1 MLSNN
6 MQAVILAGGKGRRL
20 APYTTV
26 FPKPLM
32 PIGDMPILEIVIRQ
46 LKKHGFT
53 KIVLAV
59 GHLAGLIEAYFG
71 DGSKW
76 GVNITYSRE
85 DEPLGTAGPLA
96 LIDDLDENFLV
107 MNGDLLTNID
117 YSGLM
122 KYHLENGGLST
133 ISMYTKDVPISL
145 GVLELDDEGN
155 IVDYIEKP
163 ILKYKVSMGIYIF
176 NNRILEYIEHDKY
189 LDFPDLI
196 KKLLAAGERVVEYEY
211 NGYWEDLGRPDDY
224 ARASKDFENMRAQ
237 FLPNDCIG

>member
-1 MLSNN
+1 MLSDN
-6 MQAVILAGGKGRRL
+6 MQAIILAGGKGTRL

-53 KIVLAV
+53 KVVLAV

-76 GVNITYSRE
+76 GVEITYSRE

-96 LIDDLDENFLV
+96 LIDDLDDNFLV

-117 YSGLM
+117 YSDLM
-122 KYHLENGGLST
+122 RHHLKSGALST
-133 ISMYTKDVPISL
+133 VSVYTKDVPISL
-145 GVLELDDEGN
+145 GVLELNGEGN
-155 IVDYIEKP
+155 ITDYIEKP
-163 ILKYKVSMGIYIF
+163 TLKYKVSMGIYIF
-176 NNRILEYIEHDKY
+176 NKNILTHIESGKY

-196 KKLLAAGERVVEYEY
+196 KTLIQNDENVSGYMFE
-211 NGYWEDLGRPDDY
+211 GYWMDIGRHEDY
-224 ARASKDFENMRAQ
+224 SKVLEEFESMKDE
-237 FLPNDCIG
+237 LL

>member
-1 MLSNN
+1 MLCDN
-6 MQAVILAGGKGRRL
+6 MQAIILAGGKGTRL

-76 GVNITYSRE
+76 DVEITYSRE

-117 YSGLM
+117 YSDLM
-122 KYHLENGGLST
+122 RHYLESGALST
-133 ISMYTKDVPISL
+133 VSMYTKDVPISL
-145 GVLELDDEGN
+145 GVLELDGEGN
-155 IVDYIEKP
+155 ITDYIEKP
-163 ILKYKVSMGIYIF
+163 TLKYKVSMGIYMF
-176 NNRILEYIEHDKY
+176 NKSILNYIERGKY

-196 KKLLAAGERVVEYEY
+196 KNLIQKGENVSGYMFE
-211 NGYWEDLGRPDDY
+211 GYWMDIGRHEDY
-224 ARASKDFENMRAQ
+224 AKVLDEFENVKDELLQ
-237 FLPNDCIG
+237 

>member
-1 MLSNN
+1 MLSDN
-6 MQAVILAGGKGRRL
+6 MQAIILAGGKGTRL

-53 KIVLAV
+53 KVVLAV

-76 GVNITYSRE
+76 GVGITYSRE

-96 LIDDLDENFLV
+96 LIDDLDDNFLV

-117 YSGLM
+117 YSDLM
-122 KYHLENGGLST
+122 RHHLKSGALST
-133 ISMYTKDVPISL
+133 VSVYTKDVPISL
-145 GVLELDDEGN
+145 GVLELNGEGN
-155 IVDYIEKP
+155 ITDYIEKP
-163 ILKYKVSMGIYIF
+163 TLKYKVSMGIYIF
-176 NNRILEYIEHDKY
+176 NKNILTHIESGKY

-196 KKLLAAGERVVEYEY
+196 KTLIQNDENVSGYMFE
-211 NGYWEDLGRPDDY
+211 GYWMDIGRHEDY
-224 ARASKDFENMRAQ
+224 SKVLEEFENVKDE
-237 FLPNDCIG
+237 LL

>member
-1 MLSNN
+1 MLSDN
-6 MQAVILAGGKGRRL
+6 MQAIILAGGKGTRL

-76 GVNITYSRE
+76 GVEITYSRE

-96 LIDDLDENFLV
+96 LIDNLDENFLV

-117 YSGLM
+117 YSDLM
-122 KYHLENGGLST
+122 RHHLTSGALST
-133 ISMYTKDVPISL
+133 VSVYTKEVPISL
-145 GVLELDDEGN
+145 GVLELNGKGN
-155 IVDYIEKP
+155 ITDYIEKP
-163 ILKYKVSMGIYIF
+163 TLKYKVSMGIYIF
-176 NNRILEYIEHDKY
+176 NKNILTHIESGKY

-196 KKLLAAGERVVEYEY
+196 KTLIQNDENVSGYMFE
-211 NGYWEDLGRPDDY
+211 GYWMDIGRHEDY
-224 ARASKDFENMRAQ
+224 SKVLEEFESMKDE
-237 FLPNDCIG
+237 LL

>member
-6 MQAVILAGGKGRRL
+6 MEAVILAGGKGRRL

-71 DGSKW
+71 NGSKW
-76 GVNITYSRE
+76 GVEITYSRE
-85 DEPLGTAGPLA
+85 DEPLGTAGPLS
-96 LIDDLDENFLV
+96 LINDLDENFLV

-117 YSGLM
+117 YSALM
-122 KYHLENGGLST
+122 RYHLENAALTT
-133 ISMYTKDVPISL
+133 ISMYIKDVPISL

-155 IVDYIEKP
+155 ITDYIEKP
-163 ILKYKVSMGIYIF
+163 TLKYKVSMGIYIF
-176 NNRILEYIEHDKY
+176 NNRILNYIESGKY

-196 KKLLAAGERVVEYEY
+196 KNLIKKGENIRGYMFE
-211 NGYWEDLGRPDDY
+211 GYWMDIGRPEDY
-224 ARASKDFENMRAQ
+224 ARVLEEFESMKNQ
-237 FLPNDCIG
+237 LL

>member
-1 MLSNN
+1 

-32 PIGDMPILEIVIRQ
+32 PIGEMPILEIVIRQ

-76 GVNITYSRE
+76 GVEIKYSRE
-85 DEPLGTAGPLA
+85 DEPLGTAGPLS
-96 LIDDLDENFLV
+96 LINDLDENFLV

-122 KYHLENGGLST
+122 RYHLENAALTT

-163 ILKYKVSMGIYIF
+163 TLKYKVSMGIYIF
-176 NNRILEYIEHDKY
+176 NKRILDYIEKGKY
-189 LDFPDLI
+189 LDFPVLI
-196 KKLLAAGERVVEYEY
+196 KKLIKKGENICGYDF
-211 NGYWEDLGRPDDY
+211 NGYWMDIGRHEDY
-224 ARASKDFENMRAQ
+224 SKVMEEFETMKSE
-237 FLPNDCIG
+237 LI

>member
-1 MLSNN
+1 
-6 MQAVILAGGKGRRL
+6 MQAVILAGGKGTRL

-32 PIGDMPILEIVIRQ
+32 PIGDVPILEIVIRQ

-76 GVNITYSRE
+76 GVEITYSRE
-85 DEPLGTAGPLA
+85 DEPLGTAGPIA
-96 LIDDLDENFLV
+96 LLDDLDENFLV

-117 YSGLM
+117 YSDLM
-122 KYHLENGGLST
+122 HHHLESGALST
-133 ISMYTKDVPISL
+133 VSIYTKEVPISL
-145 GVLELDDEGN
+145 GVLKLDDDGK

-163 ILKYKVSMGIYIF
+163 TLKYKVSMGIYVF
-176 NNRILEYIEHDKY
+176 NNDILNYIPRGKY

-196 KKLLAAGERVVEYEY
+196 KTLIQKNKNVSGYMFEGYWMDIGRHEDYSKVLEEFEKMKDKLL
-211 NGYWEDLGRPDDY
+211 
-224 ARASKDFENMRAQ
+224 F
-237 FLPNDCIG
+237 

>member
-1 MLSNN
+1 
-6 MQAVILAGGKGRRL
+6 MQAVILAGGKGTRL

-32 PIGDMPILEIVIRQ
+32 PIGEMPILEIVIRQ

-76 GVNITYSRE
+76 GVEITYSRE

-96 LIDDLDENFLV
+96 LIDDLAENFLV

-122 KYHLENGGLST
+122 SYHLENGALST

-145 GVLELDDEGN
+145 GVLELDDEGK

-163 ILKYKVSMGIYIF
+163 TLKYKVSMGIYIF
-176 NNRILEYIEHDKY
+176 NNRILNYVERGKY

-196 KKLLAAGERVVEYEY
+196 KNLIKKGENIRGYLFE
-211 NGYWEDLGRPDDY
+211 GYWMDIGRHEDYSRVLEE
-224 ARASKDFENMRAQ
+224 FESMKNE
-237 FLPNDCIG
+237 LL

>member
-1 MLSNN
+1 
-6 MQAVILAGGKGRRL
+6 MQAIILAGGKGTRL
-20 APYTTV
+20 APYTMV

-46 LKKHGFT
+46 LEKHGFT

-76 GVNITYSRE
+76 GVEIIYSRE

-117 YSGLM
+117 YSDLM
-122 KYHLENGGLST
+122 RHHLESGALST

-145 GVLELDDEGN
+145 GVLELNGDGN
-155 IVDYIEKP
+155 ITDYIEKP
-163 ILKYKVSMGIYIF
+163 TLKYKVSMGIYIF
-176 NNRILEYIEHDKY
+176 NKRILNQIERGKY

-196 KKLLAAGERVVEYEY
+196 KTLIHNGENISGYMFE
-211 NGYWEDLGRPDDY
+211 GYWMDIGRHEDY
-224 ARASKDFENMRAQ
+224 SKVLEEFDTLKDE
-237 FLPNDCIG
+237 LL

>member
-1 MLSNN
+1 MLSDN
-6 MQAVILAGGKGRRL
+6 MQAIILAGGKGTRL

-53 KIVLAV
+53 KVVLAV

-76 GVNITYSRE
+76 GVEITYSRE

-96 LIDDLDENFLV
+96 LIDNLDENFLV

-117 YSGLM
+117 YSDLM
-122 KYHLENGGLST
+122 RHHLKSGALST
-133 ISMYTKDVPISL
+133 VSVYTKDVPISL
-145 GVLELDDEGN
+145 GVLELDGEGN
-155 IVDYIEKP
+155 ITDYIEKP
-163 ILKYKVSMGIYIF
+163 TLKYKVSMGIYIF
-176 NNRILEYIEHDKY
+176 NKSILNYIECGKY

-196 KKLLAAGERVVEYEY
+196 KTLIQNNENVSGYMFE
-211 NGYWEDLGRPDDY
+211 GYWMDIGRHEDY
-224 ARASKDFENMRAQ
+224 ARVLEEFDNVKDE
-237 FLPNDCIG
+237 LLK

>member
-1 MLSNN
+1 
-6 MQAVILAGGKGRRL
+6 MQAIILAGGKGTRL

-53 KIVLAV
+53 KVVLAV

-76 GVNITYSRE
+76 GVEITYSRE

-96 LIDDLDENFLV
+96 LIDDLDYNFLV

-117 YSGLM
+117 YSDLM
-122 KYHLENGGLST
+122 RHHLKSGALST
-133 ISMYTKDVPISL
+133 VSVYTKDVPISL
-145 GVLELDDEGN
+145 GVLELNGEGN
-155 IVDYIEKP
+155 ITDYIEKP
-163 ILKYKVSMGIYIF
+163 TLKYKVSMGIYIF
-176 NNRILEYIEHDKY
+176 NKNILTHIESGKY

-196 KKLLAAGERVVEYEY
+196 KTLIQNDENVSGYMFE
-211 NGYWEDLGRPDDY
+211 GYWMDIGRHEDY
-224 ARASKDFENMRAQ
+224 SKVLEEFESMKDE
-237 FLPNDCIG
+237 LL

>member
-1 MLSNN
+1 MLCDN
-6 MQAVILAGGKGRRL
+6 MQAIILAGGKGTRL

-76 GVNITYSRE
+76 DVEITYSRE

-96 LIDDLDENFLV
+96 LIDSLDENFLV

-117 YSGLM
+117 YSDLM
-122 KYHLENGGLST
+122 RHHLESGALST

-145 GVLELDDEGN
+145 GVLELNGDGN
-155 IVDYIEKP
+155 ITDYIEKP
-163 ILKYKVSMGIYIF
+163 TLKYKVSMGIYIF
-176 NNRILEYIEHDKY
+176 NKRILNQIERGKY

-196 KKLLAAGERVVEYEY
+196 QNLIQKGENVSGYMFE
-211 NGYWEDLGRPDDY
+211 GYWMDIGRHEDY
-224 ARASKDFENMRAQ
+224 AKVLEEFEDMKGE
-237 FLPNDCIG
+237 LL

>member
-1 MLSNN
+1 MLCDN
-6 MQAVILAGGKGRRL
+6 MQAIILAGGKGTRL
-20 APYTTV
+20 APYTMV

-46 LKKHGFT
+46 LKKYGFT

-76 GVNITYSRE
+76 GVEITYSRE

-107 MNGDLLTNID
+107 MNGDLLTNIN
-117 YSGLM
+117 YSDLM
-122 KYHLENGGLST
+122 RHHLESGALST

-145 GVLELDDEGN
+145 GVLELNAEGN
-155 IVDYIEKP
+155 ITDYIEKP
-163 ILKYKVSMGIYIF
+163 TLKYKVSMGIYIF
-176 NNRILEYIEHDKY
+176 NKRILNQIERGKY
-189 LDFPDLI
+189 LDFPNLI
-196 KKLLAAGERVVEYEY
+196 KILIQNGENISGYMFE
-211 NGYWEDLGRPDDY
+211 GYWMDIGRHEDY
-224 ARASKDFENMRAQ
+224 SKVLEEFDK
-237 FLPNDCIG
+237 LKDLLL